1 MLMYCEVAGYSAY
14 TLHLL
19 NLIRERATDAV
30 TAAEAQA
37 DWAGVVK
44 RERRLEFTQEGIRW
58 HDMVRNGQIEE
69 YKAMLQKY
77 YTTDYAQTAI
87 ANISSK
93 YYRYAIP
100 QDQINIKD
108 GLYVQNP
115 EYK

>member
-1 MLMYCEVAGYSAY
+1 M
-14 TLHLL
+14 
-19 NLIRERATDAV
+19 
-30 TAAEAQA
+30 
-37 DWAGVVK
+37 K

>member
-1 MLMYCEVAGYSAY
+1 MYCEVAGYSDY

-37 DWAGVVK
+37 DWAGVVT

-58 HDMVRNGQIEE
+58 HDMVRNGQIED
-69 YKAMLQKY
+69 YKKMLQKY
-77 YTTDYAQTAI
+77 YTTDFAQTAI
-87 ANISSK
+87 ANISSS

-108 GLYVQNP
+108 GLYEQNP

>member
-1 MLMYCEVAGYSAY
+1 M
-14 TLHLL
+14 T
-19 NLIRERATDAV
+19 
-30 TAAEAQA
+30 
-37 DWAGVVK
+37 